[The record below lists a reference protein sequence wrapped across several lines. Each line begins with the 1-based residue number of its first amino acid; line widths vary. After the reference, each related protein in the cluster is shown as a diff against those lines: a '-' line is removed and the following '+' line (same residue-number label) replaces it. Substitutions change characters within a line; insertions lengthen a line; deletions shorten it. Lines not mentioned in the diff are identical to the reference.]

1 MDDKILRQNI
11 IYELDWDPSIDSA
24 DIGVAVDRGVATLTG
39 HVPNYAQK
47 FAAETAV
54 KRVKSVKAIAEEIK
68 VHYPGAVAHTDEDIA
83 HRALSVLKWDV
94 LLPKDAVQV
103 TVENGWVSLSG
114 EVGWDYQRRAA
125 ADDVRKLF
133 GVIGVTNQIDV
144 KPHLSPIDVSQRIQN
159 ALSRGAEIE
168 AKAVRVS
175 CEGGKVR
182 LEGTVHSLRERDAVE
197 RAAWAAPGVRSVE
210 DRVLIG

>member
-1 MDDKILRQNI
+1 MDDKILRQDI
-11 IYELDWDPSIDSA
+11 IDELDWDPSIDSA
-24 DIGVAVDRGVATLTG
+24 NIGVAVEAGVAVLTG

-47 FAAETAV
+47 FAAERAV
-54 KRVKSVKAIAEEIK
+54 KRVKGVKAVAEEIK
-68 VHYPGAVAHTDEDIA
+68 VHFAGSVTHTDEDIA
-83 HRALSVLKWDV
+83 HQALSVLKWDV
-94 LLPKDAVQV
+94 LLPKEAIQV
-103 TVENGWVSLSG
+103 KVEKGWVSLSG

-133 GVIGVTNQIDV
+133 GVIGVTNQISV
-144 KPHLSPIDVSQRIQN
+144 KPHVSSIDVSQRIQN
-159 ALSRGAEIE
+159 ALKRGAELE

-210 DRVLIG
+210 DRVFIS